1 MKNNN
6 FLKIFTIS
14 ILATAIL
21 TAGFTYLRQQPNEFL
36 AQLKPWTPTDKDKI
50 GMINEFAFDSNVGV
64 DTTYKTYADYYAKE
78 LTYYLQN
85 SPSLPSLTQAKKF
98 RSSLSD
104 YRLTLSQS
112 SSLAKPSYYT
122 CAFNHLD
129 VDTMIECY
137 LLSRGMPQE
146 PEKYV
151 TRLKRADSSKY
162 AQIVKAREKLNNWAY
177 WVRNNWEPTVVKNVR

>member
-14 ILATAIL
+14 LLAIAIL
-21 TAGFTYLRQQPNEFL
+21 TAGFTYLRQQPNEIL
-36 AQLKPWTPTDKDKI
+36 AQLKPWTPSDKDKI
-50 GMINEFAFDSNVGV
+50 GMINELAFDSNVGV
-64 DTTYKTYADYYAKE
+64 DTTYKGFRDYYAKE
-78 LTYYLQN
+78 LTYFLKN
-85 SPSLPSLTQAKKF
+85 SATTPSLAQAKKF

-104 YRLTLSQS
+104 YRLSLNQS

-122 CAFNHLD
+122 CPFSHLD

-146 PEKYV
+146 SEKYV
-151 TRLKRADSSKY
+151 SRLKRVDSTKY
-162 AQIVKAREKLNNWAY
+162 AQIVKAREKLNNWAF
-177 WVRNNWEPTVVKNVR
+177 WVRNNWEPTIVKNVR